1 MEKNEQIN
9 VSNQKVK
16 YSLNILRTILFIFC
30 ISLAGCASLHGS
42 IFMKDPLSAEEHN
55 NLGVIYEREG
65 KYNLAIR
72 EYKRAIHS
80 DTTLI
85 TPLVNLGNVYFRK
98 GEYTEAEKY
107 YKRALK
113 NDRTN
118 LEAANN
124 LASLYIETGVDY
136 ETGLQLMIRATNNLE
151 EIPPYALDT
160 LGVLYL
166 NLGSKV
172 EAEKFLIE
180 ACGGVIDDD
189 TLKEEIRSHLL
200 ELGINKRCEQ

>member
-9 VSNQKVK
+9 VNNQKVK
-16 YSLNILRTILFIFC
+16 YSINILRTMLFIFC
-30 ISLAGCASLHGS
+30 ISLSGCASLHGS

-65 KYNLAIR
+65 KYTLAIR
-72 EYKRAIHS
+72 EYKQAVHS

-85 TPLVNLGNVYFRK
+85 TPLVNLGNIYLKK

-136 ETGLQLMIRATNNLE
+136 EAGLQLMIRATNNLE

-166 NLGSKV
+166 NLGSEV

-180 ACGGVIDDD
+180 ACSGVKGNDI
-189 TLKEEIRSHLL
+189 LKQEIRSHLL